1 MADLKSLVQKMQ
13 AAKGDA
19 IGNAIAPEAP
29 IISESTIP
37 LDSIQERLSGDTRP
51 LNQKH
56 AEALAENIGAIGLI
70 EPLVL
75 DNQKRLL
82 AGGHRLAALHL
93 LRQNDQPA
101 FSHQFPNGTI
111 PVRFLPFDSEQDTEL
126 ALQIEVAENEQ
137 RRDYTPTEVRAVADK
152 LREAGYRTVAGRPKK
167 GEKALVPALSLIFG
181 KSLRTVERYLAAD
194 EKIPTRVGVSPKVH
208 LQKALSNLR
217 QWQKVNPQSEQE
229 EFLSKKLPAIVKLIE
244 QILKDSEEQQ

>member
-19 IGNAIAPEAP
+19 IAPESP
-29 IISESTIP
+29 VISESTIP
-37 LDSIQERLSGDTRP
+37 LNSIKERSGGDTRP

-93 LRQNDQPA
+93 LRQNNEPA
-101 FSHQFPNGTI
+101 FNDQFPNGNV
-111 PVRFLPFDSEQDTEL
+111 PVRLLPFDSEQDTEL

-137 RRDYTPTEVRAVADK
+137 RRDYTPAEVRAVADK
-152 LREAGYRTVAGRPKK
+152 LKEAGYRTSAGRPKK
-167 GEKALVPALSLIFG
+167 GEKALAPVLSLIFG
-181 KSLRTVERYLAAD
+181 KSLRTVERYLAVN
-194 EKIPTRVGVSPKVH
+194 EKIPTRVGISSKTH
-208 LQKALSNLR
+208 LKKALSSLQ
-217 QWQKVNPQSEQE
+217 QWQKVDPESEQE
-229 EFLSKKLPAIVKLIE
+229 KLLSKNLPAIVKVIE
-244 QILKDSEEQQ
+244 QILKDSEEQ

>member
-19 IGNAIAPEAP
+19 IASETPV
-29 IISESTIP
+29 ISDSVVP
-37 LDSIQERLSGDTRP
+37 LDSIKERIGGDTRP

-93 LRQNDQPA
+93 LRQNNESA
-101 FSHQFPNGTI
+101 FSIQFPNENI
-111 PVRFLPFDSEQDTEL
+111 PVRVLPFDSEQDTEL

-137 RRDYTPTEVRAVADK
+137 RRDYTPAEVRAVADK
-152 LREAGYRTVAGRPKK
+152 LREAGYRTTAGRPKK
-167 GEKALVPALSLIFG
+167 GEKALAPALSLIFG
-181 KSLRTVERYLAAD
+181 KSLRTVERYLAIA
-194 EKIPTRVGVSPKVH
+194 EKIPTSDGISSKAH
-208 LQKALSNLR
+208 LKRALSNL
-217 QWQKVNPQSEQE
+217 QHWQKAEPQSEQE
-229 EFLSKKLPAIVKLIE
+229 ESLAKKLPAIMKLIE
-244 QILKDSEEQQ
+244 QILEDKG

>member
-19 IGNAIAPEAP
+19 IAPESP
-29 IISESTIP
+29 VISESTIP
-37 LDSIQERLSGDTRP
+37 LNSIKERSGGDTRP

-93 LRQNDQPA
+93 LRQNNEPA
-101 FSHQFPNGTI
+101 FNDQFPNGNV
-111 PVRFLPFDSEQDTEL
+111 PVRLLPFDSEQDTEL

-137 RRDYTPTEVRAVADK
+137 RRDYTPAEVRAVADK
-152 LREAGYRTVAGRPKK
+152 LKEAGYRTSAGRPKK
-167 GEKALVPALSLIFG
+167 GEKALAPVLSLIFG
-181 KSLRTVERYLAAD
+181 KSLRTVERYLAVN
-194 EKIPTRVGVSPKVH
+194 EKIPTRVGISSKTY
-208 LQKALSNLR
+208 LKKALSSLQ
-217 QWQKVNPQSEQE
+217 QWQKVDPESEQE
-229 EFLSKKLPAIVKLIE
+229 KLLSKNLPAIVKVIE
-244 QILKDSEEQQ
+244 QILKDSEEQ

>member
-13 AAKGDA
+13 EAKGYA
-19 IGNAIAPEAP
+19 SIPEAP
-29 IISESTIP
+29 AISESTIP
-37 LDSIQERLSGDTRP
+37 LDSIQERIGGDTRP

-70 EPLVL
+70 EPLVV

-93 LRQNDQPA
+93 LRQNNEPV
-101 FSHQFPNGTI
+101 FSHQFPTGNI
-111 PVRFLPFDSEQDTEL
+111 PVRFLPFDSKEDTEL

-137 RRDYTPTEVRAVADK
+137 RRDYTPAEVRAVADK
-152 LREAGYRTVAGRPKK
+152 LRESGYRTVAGRPKK

-194 EKIPTRVGVSPKVH
+194 EKIPSRDGISSKAY
-208 LQKALSNLR
+208 LKKALSNLR
-217 QWQKVNPQSEQE
+217 QWQKVEPESEKE
-229 EFLSKKLPAIVKLIE
+229 ESLSKKLPAIVKLIE
-244 QILKDSEEQQ
+244 QILEDSEEQQ